1 MPVKGDVRMAE
12 ALDPLVHLA
21 RRLRAGRAVLVVGG
35 HLGGKPLLP
44 VIEGM
49 IARTGAADR
58 EREQARHLLATRPLA
73 AATWVRQVMGKR
85 LGHDLLAVLGEP
97 RATDGLRR
105 LLVLP
110 FRAII
115 SATWDDS
122 ALAAAPAGAPMPVY
136 TPESGQV
143 RRHTRRERY
152 LFRLFGDPRREDS
165 LVFGEAELARTLA
178 EGGWGLLADLWP
190 GHTFVFVGFAAED
203 LELAAILER
212 GLASVRPEG
221 AAHYACLPGLSRVEA
236 GVLWEAHRVAALD
249 SADALELAFA
259 LEGEI
264 ERTPP
269 ATDEIDEARDLQA
282 LRQRGEHDRVVDI
295 VLARVE
301 AEPRPEKRREQLMYL
316 VDMLEKELER
326 PDEALATLMAAHRA
340 QPRDQD
346 AEALLR
352 LASAS
357 GAWNE
362 YLDFRSE
369 QVAFESAGRRAT
381 SWFEIGTLADL
392 HGQRTRATNA
402 YRQAVAHDPELRSA
416 RLALEALL
424 RQEHD
429 PTGLARAME
438 ERYEHT
444 PPEERALVAR
454 EIAELRNR
462 LGDRRGAIRWFEEL
476 RHTTPTDVATLR
488 ALDRLYEEE
497 GAQRAQAEVLG
508 ALAARIEDRR
518 EKATAYR
525 RMAVIYE
532 ERLGAPDEAE
542 QCLESVLVHDP
553 GDVGAARA
561 LARLYTADGSWTAV
575 VDLWKN
581 HAEALPE
588 AERGAVELELGQIH
602 EERLDDPQQAVVHY
616 RLAVPRLGDPRPA
629 LRALARASETLGL
642 ADETLAAMLEL
653 AAREEQPSLR
663 ASWRHRAAELALMS
677 TPESG
682 AAEELLHAALADDPT
697 HVPALASLA
706 ELRAARGDHTKAA
719 QLLSAAARNTRAG
732 KLRAPILR
740 RLALEL
746 EALGDPA
753 GAAAQLREVIA
764 DEPDAATLARLD
776 ALFAQAGKDVER
788 VAVLELLAR
797 EPDEPR
803 VVNERLLTLGRL
815 ALRLGL
821 TEQASAAF
829 GRLLAHSPGHPEA
842 LRAQAA
848 ILVEQGQWTHAR
860 EQLTRLLGSGGLPR
874 AIRAEAEAQLAL
886 CALRL
891 GDRETAVAHLQ
902 HALDIDATHRP
913 ALLLKLE
920 LADGGA
926 AAKIEARRAFL
937 AGATVA
943 ERLKLWVEIGDLY
956 LDELESPP
964 EAVAAYV
971 EAYRLAPEDRGVLRK
986 CLHVFVEQKHWVQA
1000 LDTLDR
1006 LIALEQAPS
1015 VRARYRTTAAQI
1027 CEDELDR
1034 RDEAIRRLQAAVAD
1048 DANAPRAAGK
1058 LAELLAEA
1066 GRHRELAELHLGV
1079 LAALGP
1085 ASGDGKNPERLHRWS
1100 ELVELYRDR
1109 LDKLDEAIVA
1119 AEVAVQLAP
1128 GDRAR
1133 RRLLVELCEKRGGP
1147 ARTRAIACVDQLL
1160 AEDPGDR
1167 DAYRALGRLCVET
1180 GQTARA
1186 RAAEAALTW
1195 LEGGLPEPAGRP
1207 HGTARPFD
1215 EETWRLLVHPDLER
1229 AHSALYTMVGR
1240 VLAAARAQPLRQL
1253 GVSPRDRVDLDA
1265 PNGLGRVVRYALD
1278 GLGLAPVE
1286 VYLRPAQEAP
1296 VRLCA
1301 ALTTSGVQPALL
1313 LGRPLSS
1320 GGRSVGEQ
1328 IFEIARHTAHL
1339 VGGGMIRWLTPRP
1352 ESLVHYALAA
1362 VALSDGEMVIDAQVA
1377 SAQIVLRRALSSAE
1391 LEQVTLLGQLLRARG
1406 HHGAPAVAA
1415 WLRAVIMTA
1424 SRAAYALAG
1433 DLGAAVR
1440 CLEAEPESE
1449 LLPRREHLL
1458 DLVRAS
1464 VSDEL
1469 DVVRRHLFT
1478 DETLARASA

>member
-1 MPVKGDVRMAE
+1 MAE
-12 ALDPLVHLA
+12 TLDPLVHLA

-35 HLGGKPLLP
+35 HLGGKPLTP

-58 EREQARHLLATRPLA
+58 EREQARRLLTTRPLA

-97 RATDGLRR
+97 RPVDGLRR
-105 LLVLP
+105 LLALP
-110 FRAII
+110 FRAIV
-115 SATWDDS
+115 SATWDD
-122 ALAAAPAGAPMPVY
+122 AVLAAAPNGAALPTY

-152 LFRLFGDPRREDS
+152 LFRLFGDARREDS

-178 EGGWGLLADLWP
+178 DGGWGLLADLWP
-190 GHTFVFVGFAAED
+190 GHTFVFVGFAAND
-203 LELAAILER
+203 VELAAILER

-221 AAHYACLPGLSRVEA
+221 AAHYACLPGLPAVEA
-236 GVLWEAHRVAALD
+236 GVLWEAHRVAALEP
-249 SADALELAFA
+249 AGVLELAVA

-269 ATDEIDEARDLQA
+269 ATDEVDEARDLQA
-282 LRQRGEHDRVVDI
+282 LRQRGEHDRAVEI
-295 VLARVE
+295 VLARVQ
-301 AEPRPEKRREQLMYL
+301 AEPRPEKQREQLVYL

-326 PDEALATLMAAHRA
+326 PDEALTTLMAAHRA

-369 QVAFESAGRRAT
+369 QVALESSGRRGT

-392 HGQRTRATNA
+392 HGQRTRAAHA
-402 YRQAVAHDPELRSA
+402 YRQAIANDPELRSA

-429 PTGLARAME
+429 PSGLARAME
-438 ERYEHT
+438 DRYEHT
-444 PPEERALVAR
+444 TFEERALVAR

-462 LGDRRGAIRWFEEL
+462 MGDRRGAIRWYEEL
-476 RHTTPTDVATLR
+476 RHSSPAEIAPLR

-497 GAQRAQAEVLG
+497 GALRAQAEVLG
-508 ALAARIEDRR
+508 ALAARVDDRR
-518 EKATAYR
+518 EKAAAYR
-525 RMAVIYE
+525 RMALIYE

-553 GDVGAARA
+553 ADVGAARA
-561 LARLYTADGSWTAV
+561 LARLYTADGSWSAV
-575 VDLWKN
+575 VDLWKS
-581 HAEALPE
+581 HADTLPE

-616 RLAVPRLGDPRPA
+616 HEAVPRLADPRPA

-642 ADETLAAMLEL
+642 ADETLAALLEL

-663 ASWRHRAAELALMS
+663 AGWRHRAAELALIS
-677 TPESG
+677 APG
-682 AAEELLHAALADDPT
+682 RGDAEALLEAALADDPT
-697 HVPALASLA
+697 HVPALESLA
-706 ELRAARGDHTKAA
+706 ELRAARGDHARAA
-719 QLLSAAARNTRAG
+719 DLFRTAARHTRAG

-740 RLALEL
+740 RLAQEL

-753 GAAAQLREVIA
+753 GAAVQLREVIT
-764 DEPDAATLARLD
+764 DEPDAATLVRLD
-776 ALFAQAGKDVER
+776 ALYAQAGKEVER
-788 VAVLELLAR
+788 VAVLDLLVR

-803 VVNERLLTLGRL
+803 LVVERLLTLGRL

-829 GRLLAHSPGHPEA
+829 ARLLAQSPGHPEA

-848 ILVEQGQWTHAR
+848 ILVEQGQWTQAR
-860 EQLTRLLGSGGLPR
+860 EPLTRLLGQGGLAR
-874 AIRAEAEAQLAL
+874 TVRAEVEAHVAL

-891 GDRETAVAHLQ
+891 GDRETAVAHLT
-902 HALDIDATHRP
+902 HALDLDPTHRP

-926 AAKIEARRAFL
+926 AARIEARRAFL
-937 AGATVA
+937 AGATPA
-943 ERLKLWVEIGDLY
+943 ERLRLWVEIGDLY

-986 CLHVFVEQKHWVQA
+986 CLHVFVEQKHWSQA
-1000 LDTLDR
+1000 LETLDR
-1006 LIALEQAPS
+1006 LIALEQTPT

-1027 CEDELDR
+1027 CEEELDR
-1034 RDEAIRRLQAAVAD
+1034 RDEAIHRLQAAVAD
-1048 DANAPRAAGK
+1048 DAHAPRAAGK

-1066 GRHRELAELHLGV
+1066 GRHAELAELHLGV

-1085 ASGDGKNPERLHRWS
+1085 ASADGKNTERLHRWS

-1109 LDKLDEAIVA
+1109 LGKLDEAVVA

-1133 RRLLVELCEKRGGP
+1133 RRLLVELCERGGGA
-1147 ARTRAIACVDQLL
+1147 ARPRAIACVGQLL
-1160 AEDPGDR
+1160 DEDPGDK
-1167 DAYRALGRLCVET
+1167 DAYRALGRLCQET
-1180 GQTARA
+1180 GQIARA
-1186 RAAEAALTW
+1186 RAAAAALTW
-1195 LEGGLPEPAGRP
+1195 LEGGLPEAAGRP
-1207 HGTARPFD
+1207 HGIARPFD
-1215 EETWRLLVHPDLER
+1215 EDTWRLLAHPDLER
-1229 AHSALYTMVGR
+1229 ALSALYTVVGR
-1240 VLAAARAQPLRQL
+1240 LLAAARAQPLRQL

-1265 PNGLGRVVRYALD
+1265 TSGLGRVVRYVLD
-1278 GLGLAPVE
+1278 GLGVAPVE
-1286 VYLRPAQEAP
+1286 VYLRPAQDAP
-1296 VRLCA
+1296 VRLSA

-1313 LGRPLSS
+1313 LGRPLTS

-1328 IFEIARHTAHL
+1328 IFEIARHAAHL

-1362 VALSDGEMVIDAQVA
+1362 VALSDSELVIDAQVA
-1377 SAQIVLRRALSSAE
+1377 SAQLVLRRALSSAE

-1415 WLRAVIMTA
+1415 WLRAVILTA

-1469 DVVRRHLFT
+1469 DMVRRHLFT
-1478 DETLARASA
+1478 DDALARASA